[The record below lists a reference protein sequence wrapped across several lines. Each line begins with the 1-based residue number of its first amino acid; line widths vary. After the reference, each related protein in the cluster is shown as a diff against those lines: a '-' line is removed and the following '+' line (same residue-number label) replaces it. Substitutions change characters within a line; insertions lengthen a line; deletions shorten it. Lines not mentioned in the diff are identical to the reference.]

1 MTYLE
6 VKKELLKRGF
16 QKIGARFVKEVDIR
30 YLGINEGGDDTVTV
44 DVHMVGSK
52 FRIVINY
59 MGVRMWNDVQEF
71 ARDVDI
77 DFMLIHI
84 SNELGEYINN
94 KSLGDIVG
102 SILTKRNDG
111 N

>member
-16 QKIGARFVKEVDIR
+16 QKIGARFVKEVDTR
-30 YLGINEGGDDTVTV
+30 YLGINGFGGDVVTV
-44 DVHMVGSK
+44 DVHMIGSK
-52 FRIVINY
+52 FRVVINY
-59 MGVRMWNDVQEF
+59 MDVRMWNDIQEF

-77 DFMLIHI
+77 DFILIHI
-84 SNELGEYINN
+84 SRELGEYINN

-102 SILTKRNDG
+102 SILTRRNDG
-111 N
+111 S